1 MSRLSRDSRANPSPS
16 SLSTPSA
23 TKTKNSLPPKKRA
36 KVAKK
41 LKLKEIR
48 TSTTIVETPAAD
60 PPTESSTVKKTTDAK
75 KKTAKNPGGVKAKY
89 LSLIT
94 DCIFKL
100 RSRTGSSRPAIL
112 NQLKL
117 AHSKAIGVNE
127 ANINLNLKLALKLG
141 LETGVLRMAK
151 DSGKGSGSFKLTEEE
166 IRRLKGKSD
175 KPSKNKSLIE
185 SFFVAEDKSIVNESF
200 ADSSLSESD
209 ISMTQDSFVLVEKIP
224 AETLLSL
231 SASSP
236 ALRKTTRAKR
246 AGV

>member
-1 MSRLSRDSRANPSPS
+1 
-16 SLSTPSA
+16 
-23 TKTKNSLPPKKRA
+23 
-36 KVAKK
+36 
-41 LKLKEIR
+41 
-48 TSTTIVETPAAD
+48 
-60 PPTESSTVKKTTDAK
+60 
-75 KKTAKNPGGVKAKY
+75 
-89 LSLIT
+89 
-94 DCIFKL
+94 
-100 RSRTGSSRPAIL
+100 
-112 NQLKL
+112 
-117 AHSKAIGVNE
+117 
-127 ANINLNLKLALKLG
+127 
-141 LETGVLRMAK
+141 MAK

-209 ISMTQDSFVLVEKIP
+209 ISTTQDSFVLVEKIP